1 MGMILAGRWGKR
13 NGHILRAQFESLKEQ
28 PALIEPVATADD
40 LTGIPSATE
49 HGMTRTET
57 DSLGPVEVPE
67 QAYWGAQ
74 TQRSLSNFEIGDQ
87 RMPLAVCHALALIKK
102 AAARVNDRI
111 GELPPDIARLIEQ
124 AADEILTGQHDDQF
138 PLVVWQTGS
147 GTQSNMNVN
156 EVIAGRANEL
166 AGGQRGGK
174 SPVHP
179 NDHVNRAQSSN
190 DCFPTA
196 MHIAI
201 ARAIH
206 HDLLPAIAELSGG
219 LAEQAARHG
228 QLVKTGRTHMMDATP
243 VTFGQELSA
252 FVAQLDIAEQAIRH
266 ALPAVFELAQGGTAV
281 GTGLNAPHGFAEA
294 IAAELA
300 ALSGLPFVTA
310 PNKFAALSGHEPL
323 VALSGALKTLAT
335 ALMKI
340 ANDLRLLGSG
350 PRGGFAEVRL
360 PANEPGSSIMPGKVN
375 PTQCEALSMLA
386 CQVMGNDVTVGF
398 AASQGHLQL
407 NVFKPVIVHNML
419 ESIRLLADGCR
430 NFNTHCIVGLEP
442 DAGRMAEHLERGL
455 MLVTALNPH
464 IGYDKA
470 AEIAKK
476 AYAEGTTLR
485 EAALALGYLTDE
497 QFDQWVRPETMLE
510 SSRS

>member
-1 MGMILAGRWGKR
+1 MSRI
-13 NGHILRAQFESLKEQ
+13 
-28 PALIEPVATADD
+28 
-40 LTGIPSATE
+40 
-49 HGMTRTET
+49 ET

-67 QAYWGAQ
+67 DAYWGAQ
-74 TQRSLSNFEIGDQ
+74 TQRSLINFAIGKE
-87 RMPLAVCHALALIKK
+87 RMPLAVLHALALIKK
-102 AAARVNDRI
+102 AAARVNDRN
-111 GELPPDIARLIEQ
+111 GDLPADIARLIEQ
-124 AADEILTGQHDDQF
+124 AADEVLGGEHDGQF

-166 AGGQRGGK
+166 AGKGRGGK
-174 SPVHP
+174 VPVHP
-179 NDHVNRAQSSN
+179 NDHVNRSQSSN

-196 MHIAI
+196 MHIA
-201 ARAIH
+201 AAQAVH
-206 HDLLPAIAELSGG
+206 SQLLPAIAELSAG
-219 LAEQAARHG
+219 LAELSARH
-228 QLVKTGRTHMMDATP
+228 QHLVKTGRTHMMDATP
-243 VTFGQELSA
+243 ITFGQEVSA
-252 FVAQLDIAEQAIRH
+252 FVAQLDYAQRAIR
-266 ALPAVFELAQGGTAV
+266 ATLPAVCELAQGGTAV

-310 PNKFAALSGHEPL
+310 PNKFAALAGHEPL
-323 VALSGALKTLAT
+323 TSLAGALKTLAV

-350 PRGGFAEVRL
+350 PRAGLAEVRL

-386 CQVMGNDVTVGF
+386 CQVLGNDAAIGF

-407 NVFKPVIVHNML
+407 NVFKPVIIHNL
-419 ESIRLLADGCR
+419 LQSITLLADGCR
-430 NFNTHCIVGLEP
+430 NFQQHCVAGIEP
-442 DAGRMAEHLERGL
+442 DAAQMAAHLERGL

-476 AYAEGTTLR
+476 AYGEGKTLR
-485 EAALALGYLTDE
+485 EAALELKYLTNE
-497 QFDQWVRPETMLE
+497 QFDQWVRPENMLAPGGKG
-510 SSRS
+510 

>member
-1 MGMILAGRWGKR
+1 
-13 NGHILRAQFESLKEQ
+13 
-28 PALIEPVATADD
+28 
-40 LTGIPSATE
+40 
-49 HGMTRTET
+49 MTRTET

-74 TQRSLSNFEIGDQ
+74 TQRSLSNFAIGEQ

-111 GELPPDIARLIEQ
+111 GDLPPDIARLIEQ
-124 AADEILTGQHDDQF
+124 AADEVLRGQHDDQF

-147 GTQSNMNVN
+147 GTQTNMNVN

-166 AGGQRGGK
+166 AGGARGGK

-201 ARAIH
+201 ARAVH

-219 LAEQAARHG
+219 IAEQAARHG
-228 QLVKTGRTHMMDATP
+228 DLVKTGRTHMMDATP

-252 FVAQLDIAEQAIRH
+252 FVAQLDLAEQAIRH

-281 GTGLNAPHGFAEA
+281 GTGLNAPHGFADA

-300 ALSGLPFVTA
+300 ALSGLPFVSA

-323 VALSGALKTLAT
+323 VTLSGALKTLAT
-335 ALMKI
+335 TLMKI

-350 PRGGFAEVRL
+350 PRGGLAEVRL

-419 ESIRLLADGCR
+419 ESVRLLADGCR

-442 DAGRMAEHLERGL
+442 DKARMAEHLERGL

-485 EAALALGYLTDE
+485 EAALALGYLSDE
-497 QFDQWVRPETMLE
+497 EFDQWVRPETMLE

>member
-174 SPVHP
+174 TPVHP

-201 ARAIH
+201 SRAIH

>member
-1 MGMILAGRWGKR
+1 MSRI
-13 NGHILRAQFESLKEQ
+13 
-28 PALIEPVATADD
+28 
-40 LTGIPSATE
+40 
-49 HGMTRTET
+49 ET

-74 TQRSLSNFEIGDQ
+74 TQRSLINFAIGKE
-87 RMPLAVCHALALIKK
+87 RMPVEVVHALALIKK
-102 AAARVNDRI
+102 AAARVNDRN
-111 GELPPDIARLIEQ
+111 GDLPADLARLIEQ
-124 AADEILTGQHDDQF
+124 AADEVLAGEHDDQF

-166 AGGQRGGK
+166 AGQGRGGK
-174 SPVHP
+174 APVHP
-179 NDHVNRAQSSN
+179 NDHVNRSQSSN

-196 MHIAI
+196 MHIA
-201 ARAIH
+201 AAKAVQEK
-206 HDLLPAIAELSGG
+206 LLPAIAELSAG
-219 LAEQAARHG
+219 LAELAARHQ

-243 VTFGQELSA
+243 ITFGQEVSA
-252 FVAQLDIAEQAIRH
+252 FVAQLDYAQRAIR
-266 ALPAVFELAQGGTAV
+266 ASLPAVCELAQGGTAV
-281 GTGLNAPHGFAEA
+281 GTGLNAPQGFAEA
-294 IAAELA
+294 VAAELA

-310 PNKFAALSGHEPL
+310 PNKFAALAGHEPL
-323 VALSGALKTLAT
+323 ASLAGGLKTLAV

-350 PRGGFAEVRL
+350 PRAGFAEVRL

-386 CQVMGNDVTVGF
+386 CQVLGNDATIGF

-407 NVFKPVIVHNML
+407 NVFKPVIIHNL
-419 ESIRLLADGCR
+419 LQSIELLADGCR
-430 NFNTHCIVGLEP
+430 NFNQHCVAGIEP
-442 DAGRMAEHLERGL
+442 DATKMAEHLERGL

-485 EAALALGYLTDE
+485 EAALALGYLTNE
-497 QFDQWVRPETMLE
+497 QFDQWVRPENMLAPGA
-510 SSRS
+510 RG

>member
-1 MGMILAGRWGKR
+1 M
-13 NGHILRAQFESLKEQ
+13 S
-28 PALIEPVATADD
+28 
-40 LTGIPSATE
+40 
-49 HGMTRTET
+49 RTET
-57 DSLGPVEVPE
+57 DSLGPIEVPDD
-67 QAYWGAQ
+67 AYWGAQ
-74 TQRSLSNFEIGDQ
+74 TQRSLENFAIGGQ
-87 RMPLAVCHALALIKK
+87 RMPLAVVHALALIKK
-102 AAARVNDRI
+102 AAARVNDRL
-111 GELPPDIARLIEQ
+111 GELPPEVARLVEQ
-124 AADEILTGQHDDQF
+124 AANEVLAGRHDEQF

-166 AGGQRGGK
+166 AGNPRGGK
-174 SPVHP
+174 APVHP

-196 MHIAI
+196 MHIA
-201 ARAIH
+201 AAKAVH
-206 HDLLPAIAELSGG
+206 EQLLPAIAELRDG
-219 LAEQAARHG
+219 LAEQAARHAK
-228 QLVKTGRTHMMDATP
+228 LVKTGRTHLMDATP

-252 FVAQLDIAEQAIRH
+252 FVAQLDYADRAIRA
-266 ALPAVFELAQGGTAV
+266 ALPAVYELAQGGTAV
-281 GTGLNAPHGFAEA
+281 GTGLNAPKGFADA

-300 ALSGLPFVTA
+300 ALSGLPFVSA
-310 PNKFAALSGHEPL
+310 PNKFAALAGHEPL
-323 VALSGALKTLAT
+323 VVLGGALKTLAV

-350 PRGGFAEVRL
+350 PRAGFAEVKL

-386 CQVMGNDVTVGF
+386 CQVFGNDAAITF

-407 NVFKPVIVHNML
+407 NVFKPVIIHNLL
-419 ESIRLLADGCR
+419 ESVRLLADGCR
-430 NFNTHCIVGLEP
+430 NFNSHCIAGMQP
-442 DAGRMAEHLERGL
+442 DARQMAEHLERGL

-485 EAALALGYLTDE
+485 AAALALGHLTEE

-510 SSRS
+510 AGQNG